1 MVAVAGG
8 GSHSLAVKSDGTVWA
23 WGANWSGQL
32 GNGTNTSSN
41 VPVQV
46 TGLSGVVAVAGGGNH
61 SLALKSDGTVW
72 AWGSGLLGDGTTT
85 NSNVPVQVT
94 GLSGVVAVAGGVD
107 HSLALKSDGTVWA
120 WGYGLLGDGTTT
132 NSNVPVQVTG
142 LSGVVAVAAGWDH
155 SLTVKSDGTVWAW
168 GRNSLGQLGN
178 GSNTDSNVPVQVT
191 GLSDVVAVAAGDY
204 HSMALKS
211 DGTLWAWGWN
221 IYGQLGNGSRTDSN
235 VPVQV
240 TGLSDLVAV
249 AAGVYH
255 SLALKSGGGSSCT
268 YGISPTSANVGASGG
283 SGTVSVSTQAGC
295 SWTATSNA
303 SWITITSGASGSG
316 NGTVTYSVAANT
328 GAARTGTLTI
338 AGQTFTVNQAAGGV
352 SSSYSYWLPSASHA
366 AGLNNSQW
374 RTDLG
379 ILNLASSRNDVQ
391 LVFYGSSGQ
400 ITQTTYVAA
409 GSQSI
414 LVDVV
419 GQMGASGN
427 GALEVRTS
435 LPAIV
440 SSRTYN
446 LNAAGASCY
455 PNGTLGQNLDAF
467 TAAEGLST
475 GQVGVL
481 PQLTEN
487 SQYRTNIVL
496 TNAGTSSATVKV
508 ELYDGSGAK
517 VGEYTETLNAG
528 EFKQKVQP
536 FKSVA
541 NQTNLSRGYAKVTVV
556 AGSGVM
562 ALASVVDNVT
572 NDPTT
577 VRMVRP

>member
-1 MVAVAGG
+1 
-8 GSHSLAVKSDGTVWA
+8 VKNDRTVWA
-23 WGANWSGQL
+23 WGHNGSGQL
-32 GNGTNTSSN
+32 GNGSTTKSN

-46 TGLSGVVAVAGGGNH
+46 TGLSGVVAVAGGGYH
-61 SLALKSDGTVW
+61 SLAV
-72 AWGSGLLGDGTTT
+72 
-85 NSNVPVQVT
+85 
-94 GLSGVVAVAGGVD
+94 
-107 HSLALKSDGTVWA
+107 KSDGTVWA
-120 WGYGLLGDGTTT
+120 WGYNSYGQLGNGNTT
-132 NSNVPVQVTG
+132 NSNVPVQVRG
-142 LSGVVAVAAGWDH
+142 LSNVVAVAAG
-155 SLTVKSDGTVWAW
+155 A
-168 GRNSLGQLGN
+168 
-178 GSNTDSNVPVQVT
+178 
-191 GLSDVVAVAAGDY
+191 
-204 HSMALKS
+204 
-211 DGTLWAWGWN
+211 
-221 IYGQLGNGSRTDSN
+221 
-235 VPVQV
+235 
-240 TGLSDLVAV
+240 
-249 AAGVYH
+249 YH
-255 SLALKSGGGSSCT
+255 SLAVKRGGGSSCT
-268 YGISPTSANVGASGG
+268 YAISPTSASVPASGG
-283 SGTVSVSTQAGC
+283 SGTVSVTTQTGC
-295 SWTATSNA
+295 SWTASSNA
-303 SWITITSGASGSG
+303 SWITISSGASGSG
-316 NGTVTYSVAANT
+316 NGSVAYSVAANT

-338 AGQTFTVNQAAGGV
+338 AGQTFTVNQAAAGV
-352 SSSYSYWLPSASHA
+352 SYSYSYWLVSASHA

-419 GQMGASGN
+419 GQMGASGS

-467 TAAEGLST
+467 TAAEGLSA

-487 SQYRTNIVL
+487 SQYRTNISL
-496 TNAGTSSATVKV
+496 TNAGASGASVKV
-508 ELYDGSGAK
+508 ELFDGSGAK
-517 VGEYTETLNAG
+517 VGEYTESLNPG
-528 EFKQKVQP
+528 QFKQKVQP
-536 FKSVA
+536 FKTVA

-577 VRMVRP
+577 IRMVRP

>member
-1 MVAVAGG
+1 MTMGPLPSPSPGTATWYVAGTTGSTNFPKTAGGAQASFG
-8 GSHSLAVKSDGTVWA
+8 GSADVFVARLAAT
-23 WGANWSGQL
+23 
-32 GNGTNTSSN
+32 
-41 VPVQV
+41 
-46 TGLSGVVAVAGGGNH
+46 
-61 SLALKSDGTVW
+61 
-72 AWGSGLLGDGTTT
+72 
-85 NSNVPVQVT
+85 
-94 GLSGVVAVAGGVD
+94 
-107 HSLALKSDGTVWA
+107 
-120 WGYGLLGDGTTT
+120 
-132 NSNVPVQVTG
+132 
-142 LSGVVAVAAGWDH
+142 
-155 SLTVKSDGTVWAW
+155 LTQNLQS
-168 GRNSLGQLGN
+168 
-178 GSNTDSNVPVQVT
+178 
-191 GLSDVVAVAAGDY
+191 
-204 HSMALKS
+204 
-211 DGTLWAWGWN
+211 
-221 IYGQLGNGSRTDSN
+221 
-235 VPVQV
+235 
-240 TGLSDLVAV
+240 
-249 AAGVYH
+249 
-255 SLALKSGGGSSCT
+255 T
-268 YGISPTSANVGASGG
+268 YSGG
-283 SGTVSVSTQAGC
+283 SGVDWANALALGPAPGYAVYVAGYTQSTDFPHSAGGAQASFRGGDIGAFVAQL
-295 SWTATSNA
+295 SATLTQNPQS
-303 SWITITSGASGSG
+303 TYLGGSG
-316 NGTVTYSVAANT
+316 NDAAHALAIAGSEVYVAGTTNSTDFPNTAGGAQANNGGGYDAFVARLDANLTQNPQSTYLGGSGSDELRPLAIGPSPNNEVYLAGITNSTDFPNTAGGAQASNGGSYDAFVA
-328 GAARTGTLTI
+328 RLSGTLTQNPQSTYLGGSGDDAI
-338 AGQTFTVNQAAGGV
+338 FALALGGSGEVYVLGATTSTNFPHTAGGAQPSYGGGTYDAFVARV
-352 SSSYSYWLPSASHA
+352 SADLKSYYSYWLPSASHA

-391 LVFYGSSGQ
+391 LVFYGPSGQ

-517 VGEYTETLNAG
+517 VGEYTETLNPG
-528 EFKQKVQP
+528 QFKQKVQA

>member
-1 MVAVAGG
+1 
-8 GSHSLAVKSDGTVWA
+8 L
-23 WGANWSGQL
+23 L
-32 GNGTNTSSN
+32 
-41 VPVQV
+41 
-46 TGLSGVVAVAGGGNH
+46 
-61 SLALKSDGTVW
+61 
-72 AWGSGLLGDGTTT
+72 WGSSDTTFAPQT
-85 NSNVPVQVT
+85 
-94 GLSGVVAVAGGVD
+94 SGGAQA
-107 HSLALKSDGTVWA
+107 SF
-120 WGYGLLGDGTTT
+120 
-132 NSNVPVQVTG
+132 
-142 LSGVVAVAAGWDH
+142 
-155 SLTVKSDGTVWAW
+155 
-168 GRNSLGQLGN
+168 
-178 GSNTDSNVPVQVT
+178 
-191 GLSDVVAVAAGDY
+191 AGDRD
-204 HSMALKS
+204 AFV
-211 DGTLWAWGWN
+211 A
-221 IYGQLGNGSRTDSN
+221 R
-235 VPVQV
+235 
-240 TGLSDLVAV
+240 LSANLRA
-249 AAGVYH
+249 
-255 SLALKSGGGSSCT
+255 T
-268 YGISPTSANVGASGG
+268 EGIS
-283 SGTVSVSTQAGC
+283 
-295 SWTATSNA
+295 
-303 SWITITSGASGSG
+303 
-316 NGTVTYSVAANT
+316 Y
-328 GAARTGTLTI
+328 
-338 AGQTFTVNQAAGGV
+338 
-352 SSSYSYWLPSASHA
+352 SYSYWLPSASHA

-379 ILNLASSRNDVQ
+379 ILNLASSRNNDVQ

-409 GSQSI
+409 RSQSI

-517 VGEYTETLNAG
+517 LGEYTETLNPG
-528 EFKQKVQP
+528 QFKQKVQP